1 MREAMKNEEPDMA
14 ELGRK
19 LNVAR
24 SKLLQD
30 LKTSLNELIPPEVI
44 SIVVAEKEVEEESV
58 VKADQELE
66 KIVGELFEM
75 KLTGA
80 DENA

>member
-1 MREAMKNEEPDMA
+1 MREAMNNEEPDMA
-14 ELGRK
+14 KLGRK

-44 SIVVAEKEVEEESV
+44 SIVVAEKEVEEERV
-58 VKADQELE
+58 VKADQDLE
-66 KIVGELFEM
+66 RIVGELFEM
-75 KLTGA
+75 KLTA

>member
-1 MREAMKNEEPDMA
+1 MREAMNNEEPDMDK
-14 ELGRK
+14 LGRK

-30 LKTSLNELIPPEVI
+30 LKTSLSEVIPPEVI
-44 SIVVAEKEVEEESV
+44 SIVVAEKEVEEERV
-58 VKADQELE
+58 VKADQDLE

-75 KLTGA
+75 KLTA